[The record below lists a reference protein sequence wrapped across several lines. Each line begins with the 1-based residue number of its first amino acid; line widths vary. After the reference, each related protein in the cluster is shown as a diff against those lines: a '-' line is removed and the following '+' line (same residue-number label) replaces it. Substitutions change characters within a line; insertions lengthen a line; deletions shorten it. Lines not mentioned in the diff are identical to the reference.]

1 MRTVAASLPR
11 TGRAVSPA
19 ARVAALGRRHPLAPI
34 ALGVVLYSTGS
45 VFVAASDVSGAVFS
59 FGRLWLGVI
68 VFAIAVAVQARRGE
82 VEPMAPGVR
91 RLAVLAGV
99 AFGLHQLAMFTA
111 VKLTSVVDV
120 TLIGS
125 LSPIV
130 TAVLAIPFFDERPGP
145 AFRVWSLVAMAGSA
159 VVVATGGS
167 GPEGDLVGMALAGAH
182 VTLFAAFFLL
192 SKATRGRIGTLPF
205 LLRVMATAAVL
216 VSAYVW
222 VLGEPVGSASGRDW
236 VLMACVA
243 AGPGFLGH
251 VVMTW
256 PLAWVPA
263 NVPPV
268 MRLAMP
274 VLSGFLA
281 WVLLGQGIGWGHVG
295 GGALV
300 LAGVAGA
307 ILSRAGR
314 ELVAAERTSPPEAD
328 AVGTRT
334 SV

>member
-1 MRTVAASLPR
+1 M
-11 TGRAVSPA
+11 
-19 ARVAALGRRHPLAPI
+19 
-34 ALGVVLYSTGS
+34 
-45 VFVAASDVSGAVFS
+45 FVAASDVSGPVFS
-59 FGRLWLGVI
+59 FGRLWLGVG
-68 VFAIAVAVQARRGE
+68 VFAVAVALRSRGGD

-145 AFRVWSLVAMAGSA
+145 AFRLWSLVAMAGSA
-159 VVVATGGS
+159 VVVATGGT
-167 GPEGDLVGMALAGAH
+167 GPEGNLAGMALAGAH

-222 VLGEPVGSASGRDW
+222 VAGESIASASTRDW
-236 VLMACVA
+236 VLMASVA

-314 ELVAAERTSPPEAD
+314 ELVATERARASATEP
-328 AVGTRT
+328 VGDRA